1 MEMIKI
7 RVRKH
12 RKQPMEKRRRMFMK
26 RYAKIFVSCL
36 LTFTMVFTSV
46 QWSAIVNETTVV
58 GAAETAPKE
67 KKEVVE
73 EENTKDS
80 TTFQMKDGKKQT
92 IFYGQDVRFEDKN
105 GDLQEYDPSLVR
117 VTESKSERG
126 EDLKDY
132 QYENKEGDKKHYL
145 PKDLSEKTPVLMEN
159 GKYQISFA
167 PIYGQ
172 ETKNEE
178 EKKTEDPGTDSVE
191 DAVSQAEEAVRSIS
205 ADGSSEKETA
215 EDTEDAL
222 TSVKELDRQAIEEKL
237 QKEMF

>member
-12 RKQPMEKRRRMFMK
+12 RKQPMEKHRRIFIK

-58 GAAETAPKE
+58 GAAETVPKE

-92 IFYGQDVRFEDKN
+92 VFYGQDVRFKDEN

-117 VTESKSERG
+117 VTESKSEQG

-132 QYENKEGDKKHYL
+132 QYENKEGDKNIIF
-145 PKDLSEKTPVLMEN
+145 PKICPKRH
-159 GKYQISFA
+159 
-167 PIYGQ
+167 
-172 ETKNEE
+172 
-178 EKKTEDPGTDSVE
+178 
-191 DAVSQAEEAVRSIS
+191 RS
-205 ADGSSEKETA
+205 
-215 EDTEDAL
+215 
-222 TSVKELDRQAIEEKL
+222 
-237 QKEMF
+237 

>member
-1 MEMIKI
+1 
-7 RVRKH
+7 
-12 RKQPMEKRRRMFMK
+12 MK

-58 GAAETAPKE
+58 GAAETVPKE

-80 TTFQMKDGKKQT
+80 TTFQMEDGKKQT
-92 IFYGQDVRFEDKN
+92 VFYGQDVRFEDKN

-117 VTESKSERG
+117 VTGSKSEQG

-145 PKDLSEKTPVLMEN
+145 PKDLSEETPVLMEN

-167 PIYGQ
+167 PIHRC
-172 ETKNEE
+172 KEE
-178 EKKTEDPGTDSVE
+178 RVPDRLYRRKSRKIYP
-191 DAVSQAEEAVRSIS
+191 
-205 ADGSSEKETA
+205 SEWRIPAAFLWRWNNNGIFPQGRRNQNSTGFHE
-215 EDTEDAL
+215 
-222 TSVKELDRQAIEEKL
+222 
-237 QKEMF
+237 F

>member
-1 MEMIKI
+1 
-7 RVRKH
+7 
-12 RKQPMEKRRRMFMK
+12 MK

-58 GAAETAPKE
+58 GAAETVPKE

-73 EENTKDS
+73 EESTKDS

-92 IFYGQDVRFEDKN
+92 VFYGQDVRFEDEN

-117 VTESKSERG
+117 VTGSKSEQG
-126 EDLKDY
+126 EDLKGY

-145 PKDLSEKTPVLMEN
+145 PKDLSEETPVLMEN

-172 ETKNEE
+172 EIKNEE

-191 DAVSQAEEAVRSIS
+191 DAVS
-205 ADGSSEKETA
+205 
-215 EDTEDAL
+215 
-222 TSVKELDRQAIEEKL
+222 RQRK
-237 QKEMF
+237 Q